1 MEAITECFGVN
12 EGKQSKFN
20 ASQAKAGLLL
30 SRNQNKWV
38 NNADAHTLDCKVII
52 FPRLQPN
59 K

>member
-1 MEAITECFGVN
+1 MEAITECCGVN
-12 EGKQSKFN
+12 EGKKSEFN
-20 ASQAKAGLLL
+20 ASQAERLLL